1 LDHSA
6 AIQDLIIKIE
16 TLSKRLQ
23 ALEGI
28 EAEVILLRQEN
39 VQLREENA
47 QLREEN
53 AKLRHENAELKA
65 QNSALL
71 QEIADLKARL
81 TTNSNNSHKP
91 PSSDGYAKKPAFPRP
106 KGGKRGG
113 QFGHKGNTLQ
123 QVATPDEIV
132 VCAPGTCTC
141 GRDFTPD
148 DLTLTEKRQVFELPE
163 PRLVTIEYQ
172 LHKAT
177 CPDCGQVHVVDAP
190 DGVNAPALYGKN
202 AKALGVFLNVH
213 HKIPLQRVQQ
223 MFSDL
228 FGHAINESTLYSAN
242 QKCYDLLEPSEQIIK
257 SKISQ
262 SKVNHADET
271 GHRVDGRLMWLHAV
285 VNQLFTYLFVDE
297 KRGKLA
303 IQGPKSALNEFIGW
317 LIHDC
322 WGSYFDLKDVKHAL
336 CGAHILRELTWLI
349 DNQQSQWAKELKSF
363 LLKVKA
369 MPFEDRIKRRKW
381 ILTKYDKIL
390 TQALESEPS
399 PHKEPDKRGRKK
411 RTKGRNLA
419 ERLEKLKEAVLAFAF
434 NPEVPFTN
442 NLAERDV
449 RHVKIKQKVSTSFR
463 TMKGAEIYARISG
476 FISTARKQNRNVF
489 HELCDTFDGHNF
501 LTREEG
507 C

>member
-53 AKLRHENAELKA
+53 AKLRHDNAELKV
-65 QNSALL
+65 
-71 QEIADLKARL
+71 
-81 TTNSNNSHKP
+81 
-91 PSSDGYAKKPAFPRP
+91 PRP

-257 SKISQ
+257 SKS
-262 SKVNHADET
+262 
-271 GHRVDGRLMWLHAV
+271 
-285 VNQLFTYLFVDE
+285 VNQ
-297 KRGKLA
+297 K
-303 IQGPKSALNEFIGW
+303 
-317 LIHDC
+317 
-322 WGSYFDLKDVKHAL
+322 
-336 CGAHILRELTWLI
+336 
-349 DNQQSQWAKELKSF
+349 
-363 LLKVKA
+363 
-369 MPFEDRIKRRKW
+369 
-381 ILTKYDKIL
+381 
-390 TQALESEPS
+390 
-399 PHKEPDKRGRKK
+399 
-411 RTKGRNLA
+411 
-419 ERLEKLKEAVLAFAF
+419 
-434 NPEVPFTN
+434 
-442 NLAERDV
+442 
-449 RHVKIKQKVSTSFR
+449 
-463 TMKGAEIYARISG
+463 
-476 FISTARKQNRNVF
+476 
-489 HELCDTFDGHNF
+489 
-501 LTREEG
+501 
-507 C
+507 